1 MKFIVD
7 AQLPK
12 KLSRYLNE
20 IGFDAVHTLELAKG
34 NKTKDTE
41 IVRISIEEKR
51 ILISKDAD
59 FYNIYLQKA
68 EPYKLIYLTVGNIS
82 TLKLIQI
89 FSKNWD
95 RILEE
100 VQLNYVIEISPN
112 SIITIF

>member
-12 KLSRYLNE
+12 KLARYLNE
-20 IGFDAVHTLELAKG
+20 IGFDTIHTLDLG
-34 NKTKDTE
+34 NGNQTKDSE
-41 IVRISIEEKR
+41 IVKISMKEKR
-51 ILISKDAD
+51 VLISKDAD

-82 TLKLIQI
+82 TIKLIQL
-89 FSKNWD
+89 FSKNLD

-100 VQLNYVIEISPN
+100 VQLNSVIEISPN
-112 SIITIF
+112 SIITIL

>member
-12 KLSRYLNE
+12 KLARYLTE
-20 IGFDAVHTLELAKG
+20 IGFDTIHTLDLDNG
-34 NKTKDTE
+34 NQTKDAE
-41 IVRISIEEKR
+41 IVKISIEEKR
-51 ILISKDAD
+51 ILISKDVD

-82 TLKLIQI
+82 TFKLIQI
-89 FSKNWD
+89 FSKNLD

-100 VQLNYVIEISPN
+100 IQLNSVIEISPN
-112 SIITIF
+112 SIITIL

>member
-7 AQLPK
+7 AQLPRR
-12 KLSRYLNE
+12 LARYLNE
-20 IGFDAVHTLELAKG
+20 IGYDTIHTLELTNG

-41 IVRISIEEKR
+41 IIKISIEEQR

-89 FSKNWD
+89 FSKN
-95 RILEE
+95 
-100 VQLNYVIEISPN
+100 
-112 SIITIF
+112 